1 MIAVT
6 LEGPTD
12 SDGFRRE
19 ALRLDARGM
28 SPEAVVWRVAGEPAD
43 LFGAPAASGSVAG
56 DGEVDQAERAIP
68 ADLDMLYDQILL
80 HSDPERFALAY
91 RMLRRIRREP
101 HLLQLASDPDVA
113 RAALLAKAVRRDQHK
128 MKAFVRFRSVESP
141 SGPVMIAWFEP
152 EHHVTASVAPFFM
165 RRFATMRW
173 SILTPEASAHW
184 DCKRLTFGPGA
195 SRADAPSEDALE
207 EHWKTYYAAIFNP
220 ARLKPQAMKKEM
232 PVRYWRNLPEAELIK
247 PLMRD
252 APARVRAMQA
262 AAPRPS
268 RSAMAIREAEAMQS
282 SVGLELADGQDV
294 EWSSLDGLKA
304 ALDGCRRCPLYADAT
319 QGVPGEGPM
328 QADIM
333 FVGEQPGDQEDLAGR
348 PFVGPAGKLFDIA
361 LERVGIDRS
370 RAYVTNGVKHFKF
383 EPRGKRRIHMKPNTS
398 EIDACR
404 WWIDREVRLVQPKLI
419 VALGATGAFSITGKA
434 LPVQQSRSRIIAGE
448 DWPTDRKRPSVGHA
462 GNRRPDLIVTVHP
475 SFLLRLQTEED
486 KRREWKAFLADL
498 RLAKEHAE
506 RLAA

>member
-12 SDGFRRE
+12 REGFRRA
-19 ALRLDARGM
+19 ALRLDARGT
-28 SPEAVVWRVAGEPAD
+28 PPDAVVWRVAGEPAD
-43 LFGAPAASGSVAG
+43 LFGAAPAGEAG
-56 DGEVDQAERAIP
+56 EGEIAGQPIP

-91 RMLRRIRREP
+91 RMLRRIRRET
-101 HLLQLASDPDVA
+101 HLLQVASDPDVA
-113 RAALLAKAVRRDQHK
+113 RAGLLAKAVRRDQHK
-128 MKAFVRFRSVESP
+128 MKAFVRFRSVDGP

-184 DCKRLTFGPGA
+184 DCARLTFGPGA

-220 ARLKPQAMKKEM
+220 ARLKPEAMKKEM

-247 PLMRD
+247 PLMRA

-262 AAPRPS
+262 AAPSPS
-268 RSAMAIREAEAMQS
+268 RSAMALREAEAMQR
-282 SVGLELADGQDV
+282 SVGLGQDGNMGV
-294 EWSSLDGLKA
+294 ELPSLDGLKA

-319 QGVPGEGPM
+319 QGVPGEGPL

-361 LERVGIDRS
+361 LERAGIDRS
-370 RAYVTNGVKHFKF
+370 KAYVTNGVKHFKF
-383 EPRGKRRIHMKPNTS
+383 EPRGKRRIHAKPNTS

-404 WWIDREVRLVQPKLI
+404 WWIDREARLVQPKLI
-419 VALGATGAFSITGKA
+419 VALGATGAFSVTGKA
-434 LPVQQSRSRIIAGE
+434 LPVQQNRGRVIAGE
-448 DWPTDRKRPSVGHA
+448 DWPVDHKRPSIGHA
-462 GNRRPDLIVTVHP
+462 GNRRPDLLLTVHP